1 MNDSIPRSKTL
12 DRRSLL
18 KYVGTGAAVSL
29 AGCAGGGTG
38 EDEPNGSGGG
48 GGGEGQELYF
58 AQVKG
63 ALDFDPIVLNDVPSA
78 QIAGQMFEGLYTYN
92 EDATGI
98 EPVLAAM
105 DEPEIENDGQR
116 YTVEIDENATFHNG
130 DPVTAEDV
138 AYSFTAPLEEE
149 TENAGE
155 VDMIDT
161 VEAIDE
167 STVQFDLAYPFGA
180 FNFTLLRAVV
190 PQAVREEDAEAF
202 NHENPVGSGPF
213 QFSEWQEGEYTRIE
227 RHDDYW
233 GENGAELGFVEFRG
247 VEEQSTRVTTLQTGE
262 NDVIETIPPQLYD
275 QVEGMDDVGID
286 ETPGIGYFYLAFNC
300 NEGPTADPQVREAVD
315 YCFSMDQEVAN
326 YVEPAG
332 VRQYGPFPQS
342 VIDAW
347 EFPTDE
353 WEQIPHDKD
362 IEQAQQLFEEAGVP
376 SDYDWRIIVP
386 PDDMREQIGIGV
398 GNGLQEA
405 GFENVEVQRLD
416 WGAFTEQYLSGD
428 EGDFNMYTLGWSGSP
443 DPEAFTYYLF
453 AQESEGVTQGHYYR
467 NDEVDQQIMDARQSA
482 DREERRQL
490 YIDSTTTLLED
501 RVHLPAYN
509 LLNSYAYKS
518 NVSGYQSHPDS
529 GTIPLAESY
538 TTTSME

>member
-1 MNDSIPRSKTL
+1 MKDSSPSHGVL

-18 KYVGTGAAVSL
+18 KYVGVGTAVGL
-29 AGCAGGGTG
+29 AGCSGGGTG
-38 EDEPNGSGGG
+38 EDDPNGSGDGG
-48 GGGEGQELYF
+48 GGGGQELYF
-58 AQVKG
+58 AQEKG
-63 ALDFDPIVLNDVPSA
+63 PLDFDPIVLNDVPSA
-78 QIAGQMFEGLYTYN
+78 QIVGQMFEGLYAYN

-98 EPVLAAM
+98 EPQLASM

-138 AYSFTAPLEEE
+138 AYSFIAPLEEE

-155 VDMIDT
+155 VDMIES

-167 STVQFDLAYPFGA
+167 QTVQFDLTYPFGA
-180 FNFTLLRAVV
+180 FEFTLIRNVV
-190 PQAVREEDAEAF
+190 PESVREEDPDAF

-213 QFSEWQEGEYTRIE
+213 QFAEWQEGEYTRIE
-227 RHDDYW
+227 RYDDYW
-233 GENGAELGFVEFRG
+233 GENAAELDFVEFRG

-275 QVEGMDDVGID
+275 QVEGMDDVEID
-286 ETPGIGYFYLAFNC
+286 EEPGIGYFYLAFNC
-300 NEGPTADPQVREAVD
+300 GEGPTADPQVREAVD

-332 VRQYGPFPQS
+332 VRQYSPFPQS
-342 VIDAW
+342 IVEGW

-353 WEQIPHDKD
+353 WEQIPHDRD

-386 PDDMREQIGIGV
+386 PDDMREQIGTGV

-405 GFENVEVQRLD
+405 GFDNVEVQRLD
-416 WGAFTEQYLSGD
+416 WGAFTEAYLSGD
-428 EGDFNMYTLGWSGSP
+428 EGDYNMYTLGWAGSP
-443 DPEAFTYYLF
+443 DPEAFTYYMF
-453 AQESEGVTQGHYYR
+453 AQENEGVTQGTYYR
-467 NDEVDQQIMDARQSA
+467 NDEVDQQIVDARQSV

-490 YIDSTTTLLED
+490 YIDSTTTILED

-509 LLNSYAYKS
+509 LLNAYAYKD
-518 NVSGYQSHPDS
+518 NVSGYQSHPAS
-529 GTIPLAESY
+529 QVIPLAESY
-538 TTTSME
+538 ATTSME